1 MRTPC
6 AAQLPRPV
14 CGRTR
19 PADHEVAALVAP
31 LEGNPLSTAQ
41 YPLPG
46 LYLPTAAPYSEY
58 CTHSE
63 YYLPPASQR
72 KSFFHTCRRARVCS
86 GTCAYVPTCAITHA
100 RGLSACV
107 RACVRACADST
118 CCACTLVGE
127 VPCRAQ
133 ADQEAGVLRPASP
146 TLLSGSEPMPGAL
159 LPCPTLS

>member
-14 CGRTR
+14 CGRAR

-31 LEGNPLSTAQ
+31 PEGNSLSTAQ
-41 YPLPG
+41 YPLPE

-72 KSFFHTCRRARVCS
+72 ESFFHTCRRARVCS

-107 RACVRACADST
+107 RACVRRLHMLCVHTRWRST
-118 CCACTLVGE
+118 MSRSGRSRSR
-127 VPCRAQ
+127 RAPSRQ
-133 ADQEAGVLRPASP
+133 PYPAKW
-146 TLLSGSEPMPGAL
+146 E
-159 LPCPTLS
+159 